1 MIPRYLGYL
10 LSILG
15 LGPLVIALP
24 FPALAKRLHLYELAI
39 VYTSLIRNSKRSIVY
54 ADRGIYCADDG

>member
-39 VYTSLIRNSKRSIVY
+39 VYTFTYQKFKKEYRLCRQRDIL
-54 ADRGIYCADDG
+54 C